1 VRSSNSIPD
10 DPAGAAEMPRPYP
23 TWEATMKIGVLVKQV
38 PDTESKLR
46 IGADN
51 TEIVREGVKFVL
63 NPYDEYAVE
72 QALQLQTQLAGD
84 TTVTVV
90 SLGPAAVAE
99 TIRTALA
106 MGADRGV
113 HLRDDAFARQDALAT
128 ARALAAALK
137 AEAFDLVFAGKMAID
152 DNASVVPVA
161 VAELLGIP
169 CVNAVHA
176 FELAADHK
184 HATVRRRVD
193 AGEEVI
199 ECALPALFTCEKGL
213 NEPRYAS
220 LTGIM
225 KAKKKPIEEK
235 NAAALG
241 LGADAVGTAASGTLC
256 TQLMPLAERG
266 ACKFIDGEPREQ
278 AQKLVQ
284 LLRNEAKVV

>member
-1 VRSSNSIPD
+1 
-10 DPAGAAEMPRPYP
+10 
-23 TWEATMKIGVLVKQV
+23 MKIGVLVKQV

-46 IGADN
+46 IGPSG
-51 TEIVREGVKFVL
+51 TEIVREGVKFIL

-72 QALQLQTQLAGD
+72 QALQIQTQLADD

-90 SLGPAAVAE
+90 SLGPAAAAE

-113 HLRDDAFARQDALAT
+113 HLRDDQFEGQDAMAT
-128 ARALAAALK
+128 AQALAAALQT
-137 AEAFDLVFAGKMAID
+137 ESFDLVFAGKMAID

-161 VAELLGIP
+161 VAELLGMP

-176 FELAADHK
+176 FELAADRQR
-184 HATVRRRVD
+184 ASVRRRVD

-199 ECALPALFTCEKGL
+199 DCTLPALFTCEKGL

-241 LGADAVGTAASGTLC
+241 LGADRVGVTASGAVR
-256 TQLMPLAERG
+256 TQLLPLPERG

-284 LLRNEAKVV
+284 LLRSEAKVI

>member
-1 VRSSNSIPD
+1 
-10 DPAGAAEMPRPYP
+10 
-23 TWEATMKIGVLVKQV
+23 MKIGVLVKQV

-51 TEIVREGVKFVL
+51 TDIVRDGVKFVL

-72 QALQLQTQLAGD
+72 QALQVQAAVGGD
-84 TTVTVV
+84 TTVTVI
-90 SLGPAAVAE
+90 SLGPASAAE

-113 HLRDDAFARQDALAT
+113 HLHDDLFNNQDVLAT
-128 ARALAAALK
+128 ARALAAALRP
-137 AEAFDLVFAGKMAID
+137 EAFDLVFAGKMAID

-169 CVNAVHA
+169 CVNAIHA
-176 FELAADHK
+176 FELDAA
-184 HATVRRRVD
+184 AQRVTVRRRVD
-193 AGEEVI
+193 AGEEVVT
-199 ECALPALFTCEKGL
+199 CGLPALFTCEKGL

-225 KAKKKPIEEK
+225 KAKKKPLETK
-235 NAAALG
+235 DAAALG
-241 LGADAVGTAASGTLC
+241 LGADVVGAAASGVRR
-256 TQLMPLAERG
+256 TQLMPLSERG